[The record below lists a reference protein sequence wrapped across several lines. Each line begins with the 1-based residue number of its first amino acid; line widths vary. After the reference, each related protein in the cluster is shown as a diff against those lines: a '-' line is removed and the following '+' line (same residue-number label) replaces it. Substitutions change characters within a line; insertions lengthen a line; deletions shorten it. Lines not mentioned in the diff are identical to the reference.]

1 MTLILPAIAIAH
13 HALSAL
19 LIATAVA
26 HATGLTPGTTDPEVV
41 RIIGPNMV
49 ADPRSLLTVNG
60 QGVRFINQPGPD
72 HGGVD
77 VPKVPLP
84 WSGLVL
90 IGGVAA
96 LVLARR
102 KGPTR

>member
-1 MTLILPAIAIAH
+1 MTPRAIAH
-13 HALSAL
+13 HVLTALML
-19 LIATAVA
+19 ATAVA
-26 HATGLTPGTTDPEVV
+26 HATGLTPGTTDPEVADFLTDD
-41 RIIGPNMV
+41 MV

-60 QGVRFINQPGPD
+60 QGVRFIGQTGPE
-72 HGGVD
+72 GGGSVD

-102 KGPTR
+102 KWPTR